1 MGRGNN
7 CNISWG
13 DLIDLFGEEIPCEA
27 LVTLGM
33 AAGQDERDIKLR
45 LKELRDRPGI
55 WAMLGM
61 DKLSGFTMT
70 PFPEVDRNE
79 FAEPLSLDEFLNII
93 SAHAVA
99 QEMTSDLKMKMSPK
113 NPS

>member
-7 CNISWG
+7 FNISWG

-33 AAGQDERDIKLR
+33 APAGQDERDIKLR

-55 WAMLGM
+55 WVMLGM

-79 FAEPLSLDEFLNII
+79 LAEPLSLDEFLCIM
-93 SAHAVA
+93 SAHAAA
-99 QEMTSDLKMKMSPK
+99 QDMTSGLKIKMKPDGQ
-113 NPS
+113 

>member
-1 MGRGNN
+1 MSRGNN
-7 CNISWG
+7 FNISWG

-33 AAGQDERDIKLR
+33 AKTGQDELDIKLR
-45 LKELRDRPGI
+45 LKELRDRPGV

-79 FAEPLSLDEFLNII
+79 LAEPLSLDEFVNII
-93 SAHAVA
+93 SAHAEA
-99 QEMTSDLKMKMSPK
+99 QEMTSDLKIKMKP
-113 NPS
+113 N